1 MFDSAEAYSA
11 DGTVDPRPYVT
22 NPGYLTP
29 PSSVTY
35 YFGERGGQR
44 WEDVWR
50 TDLSLLWELRLP
62 ALPKG
67 RVFFRGVITNL
78 FNNDA
83 VVAGGSTIL
92 TRNNDPSFALFNPF
106 VDTPVQGLHWDY
118 GPDYGRPTGVNDVS
132 ASAGVQ
138 LSIGVRF

>member
-1 MFDSAEAYSA
+1 M
-11 DGTVDPRPYVT
+11 T

-44 WEDVWR
+44 WDDVWR
-50 TDLSLLWELRLP
+50 TDLSLLWELPLP

-78 FNNDA
+78 FNNAA

-92 TRNNDPSFALFNPF
+92 TRNNDPAYAALQSVRRHAGAGRALGFRS
-106 VDTPVQGLHWDY
+106 GLWPAD
-118 GPDYGRPTGVNDVS
+118 RRERLSES
-132 ASAGVQ
+132 ARVQ
-138 LSIGVRF
+138 LLDRRALLKPSFVRGSRHSP